1 MAIRIPN
8 TMTGLVAAACVL
20 AALPLMIALLLAEVA
35 LERVTK
41 QTELLI
47 DDGVAVSQ
55 LSNEMRDELQDL
67 ERASRQY
74 LALRDRDLLLLS
86 ERRWDRAHQ
95 LIREIE
101 AHQLRSEE
109 HTSELQYI
117 KRNP

>member
-1 MAIRIPN
+1 
-8 TMTGLVAAACVL
+8 
-20 AALPLMIALLLAEVA
+20 MIALLLAEVA

-55 LSNEMRDELQDL
+55 LSNETRDELQDL

-74 LALRDRDLLLLS
+74 LAIRDRDLLLLS

-101 AHQLRSEE
+101 AHQLDADMARRASLIRHGLADARLDWQEIGRASVRE
-109 HTSELQYI
+109 RVCPYV
-117 KRNP
+117 